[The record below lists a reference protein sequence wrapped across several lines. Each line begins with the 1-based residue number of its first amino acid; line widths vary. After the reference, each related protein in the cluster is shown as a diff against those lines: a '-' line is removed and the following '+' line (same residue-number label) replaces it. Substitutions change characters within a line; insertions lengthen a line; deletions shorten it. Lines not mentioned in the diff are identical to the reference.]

1 MSESKLQSHPHRFTF
16 QIFDTIDGDFCK
28 EDVLVR
34 LIHFWEAR
42 NFKKGNML
50 MGIELLLI
58 DSKSNAVQAYIP
70 ANRLFRHEG
79 RLKSNS
85 VYTLNNFMIIPTKK
99 VYKVTDH
106 KHGIVF
112 TEKTSMVL
120 EPIGDHKIDEQK
132 FRFRNYED
140 FASIVDTNADLF
152 DVIGQVRLIV
162 GDNIHS
168 PSTLESA
175 PQVEGSRSSDRVF
188 LHLQLKDGQTIRIY
202 LWGTI
207 AALFR
212 ERWNES
218 EVKPA
223 VLLIT
228 IVNPKTVGPVMAL
241 SSTSST
247 RIFFDNDVTETK
259 QYLTWLG
266 DNGHKTP
273 KIASSSSA
281 VTKLE
286 TVTIQEILQFLQ
298 NENPQEASFYCF
310 GTILDIQPQYGWY
323 YISCSKCN
331 NKLEKADTSM
341 YCNYCKESN
350 NIGVISEATKIAGR
364 RAADV

>member
-1 MSESKLQSHPHRFTF
+1 MEKSKLQAPPQPFTF
-16 QIFDTIDGDFCK
+16 PIFDTIDGDFCK
-28 EDVLVR
+28 EDVLVP
-34 LIHFWEAR
+34 LIHFWEAQ

-50 MGIELLLI
+50 MGVQLLLI

-70 ANRLFRHEG
+70 ANRLFRYEG
-79 RLKSNS
+79 RLKSNC
-85 VYTLNNFMIIPTKK
+85 VYTLNNFMIIASKK
-99 VYKVTDH
+99 VYKVSDH

-112 TEKTSMVL
+112 TEKISMVL
-120 EPIGDHKIDEQK
+120 EPIGDHQIDEQK
-132 FRFRNYED
+132 LRFRNYED

-152 DVIGQVRLIV
+152 DFIGQLRQIV

-168 PSTLESA
+168 TSTLETT
-175 PQVEGSRSSDRVF
+175 PQVEGSRSSDRMF

-212 ERWNES
+212 ERWNQS
-218 EVKPA
+218 EVKPV

-228 IVNPKTVGPVMAL
+228 TVNPKTVGPAMAL
-241 SSTSST
+241 NSTSST
-247 RIFFDNDVTETK
+247 RIFFDADVAETK

-266 DNGHKTP
+266 DNGHNTP

-298 NENPQEASFYCF
+298 TENPQEDSFYCF

-331 NKLEKADTSM
+331 NKLEKADTYL
-341 YCNYCKESN
+341 YCNYCNESN
-350 NIGVISEATKIAGR
+350 NIGVIRFLKF
-364 RAADV
+364 